1 MKLSGKK
8 LELIHITRQSLF
20 DCDYVGC
27 CDNCG
32 KIIVNI
38 ATVKDENGKT
48 YEIGLDCKK
57 TLIDKPVI
65 DKMLLSTDFMTKYNV
80 KEYKQMT
87 SEAEKFLKFC
97 SYPDIDIQISNSE
110 VVIYDNKPNTQFPD
124 SGLIGNT
131 IYMQN
136 IGYLN
141 KIGLKNF
148 IINLLN
154 TNKAKLS
161 KY

>member
-1 MKLSGKK
+1 MKLQGRQ
-8 LELIHITRQSLF
+8 LTLIEITRQSIF
-20 DCDYVGC
+20 DANYVGC

-38 ATVKDENGKT
+38 ATVKDENGKS

-65 DKMLLSTDFMTKYNV
+65 DKIIQSGDFMAKYNV
-80 KEYKQMT
+80 KEYKQQT
-87 SEAEKFLKFC
+87 REAEKFLKFC
-97 SYPDIDIQISNSE
+97 SYPDIDIQISNNE
-110 VVIYDNKPNTQFPD
+110 VIIYDNKPNTQFPD

-141 KIGLKNF
+141 KIGLKDF
-148 IINLLN
+148 IINLYN
-154 TNKAKLS
+154 NNKAKLS